1 MVDILK
7 VQEVVREAAKLF
19 SNREATGQIK
29 QKCAFDYV
37 TAVDE
42 AVQEFMKQELGKLY
56 PEIQFIGEESDN
68 SEVDWDGA
76 AWVLDPVD
84 GTTNLIHD
92 YQNSAI
98 SLALMEKREL
108 LLGVVYNPFVDE
120 MYYAEKGKGSYLNG
134 KRIFVS
140 QAKKM
145 NESLISVGTSPYHKD
160 EADEIFRSFAK
171 MYKDCQD
178 LRRCGSAALD
188 MAHVACGRI
197 EAYTEKH
204 LKIWD
209 YAAAALLVRE
219 AGGRVLD
226 YQGNDLTMEPMGNV
240 VAGNAYIPE
249 VLVARYLNE
258 E

>member
-1 MVDILK
+1 MVDIIK

-29 QKCAFDYV
+29 QKGAFDYV

-140 QAKKM
+140 QVKKM

-249 VLVARYLNE
+249 VLVEKYLNE

>member
-7 VQEVVREAAKLF
+7 VQQVVREAAKLF
-19 SNREATGQIK
+19 SDREATSQIK
-29 QKCAFDYV
+29 QKGAFDYV

-42 AVQEFMKQELGKLY
+42 AVQDFIKTELGKLY

-68 SEVDWDGA
+68 SDVDWNGL

-98 SLALMEKREL
+98 SLALMNHKEL
-108 LLGVVYNPFVDE
+108 LMGIVYNPFIEE
-120 MYYAEKGKGSYLNG
+120 MYYAEKGKGSFLNG
-134 KRIFVS
+134 EKIHVS
-140 QAKKM
+140 QAKQM

-160 EADEIFRSFAK
+160 EADEIFKTFAGI
-171 MYKDCQD
+171 YKDCQD

-209 YAAAALLVRE
+209 YAAATLLVRE
-219 AGGRVLD
+219 AGGTVLD
-226 YQGNDLTMEPMGNV
+226 YEGNEFTMEPIGNII
-240 VAGNAYIPE
+240 AGNASIPAILAE
-249 VLVARYLNE
+249 KYLK
-258 E
+258 

>member
-7 VQEVVREAAKLF
+7 VQQVVREAAKLF
-19 SNREATGQIK
+19 SDREATGQIK
-29 QKCAFDYV
+29 QKGAFDYV

-42 AVQEFMKQELGKLY
+42 AVQDFIKTELGKLY

-68 SEVDWDGA
+68 SDVDWNGL

-98 SLALMEKREL
+98 SLALMNQKEL
-108 LLGVVYNPFVDE
+108 LMGIVYNPFIEE
-120 MYYAEKGKGSYLNG
+120 MYYAEKGKGSFLNG
-134 KRIFVS
+134 EKIHVS
-140 QAKKM
+140 QAKQM

-160 EADEIFRSFAK
+160 EADEIFKTFAGI
-171 MYKDCQD
+171 YKDCQD

-209 YAAAALLVRE
+209 YAAATLLVRE
-219 AGGRVLD
+219 AGGTVLD
-226 YQGNDLTMEPMGNV
+226 YEGNEFTMEPIGNII
-240 VAGNAYIPE
+240 AGNASIPAILAE
-249 VLVARYLNE
+249 KYLK
-258 E
+258 

>member
-1 MVDILK
+1 MVDIHK
-7 VQEVVREAAKLF
+7 VQEVVREAAKIF
-19 SNREATGQIK
+19 SDLEATGQIK
-29 QKCAFDYV
+29 KKGDFDYV

-98 SLALMEKREL
+98 SLALMKGREL
-108 LLGVVYNPFVDE
+108 ILGVIYNPFVDE
-120 MYYAEKGKGSYLNG
+120 MYYAEKGKGSFLNG
-134 KRIFVS
+134 KRIHVS
-140 QAKKM
+140 TAKAM
-145 NESLISVGTSPYHKD
+145 NESLISVGTSPYHKN
-160 EADEIFRSFAK
+160 EADEVFRTFAK
-171 MYKDCQD
+171 IYKDCQD

-209 YAAAALLVRE
+209 YAAATLLVRE
-219 AGGRVLD
+219 SGGTVLN
-226 YQGNDLTMEPMGNV
+226 YSGKDLTMEPMENV
-240 VAGNAYIPE
+240 VAGNASIPKI
-249 VLVARYLNE
+249 LVENYLN
-258 E
+258 